1 MRVLSL
7 KTEGF
12 RMLSKQRLELCEGVN
27 VICGENAQGKTT
39 LLEAVYLL
47 TLNRSF
53 RAKTDRELIAFNAER
68 AFIDADVE
76 AGGRVQ
82 RIELAYE
89 RGRRRSVKVNKV
101 RKTAAELS
109 DTLKAVLFC
118 PEDLQIL
125 RSGAADR
132 RRMMDNAISQLRP
145 GYRKLLT
152 SYNTIYENKCA
163 ILRNWREDPSLL
175 EVLDEFNEG
184 LCRCSAKICR
194 YRAAFVKRLGE
205 YAAPVQREFS
215 AGKEELTLEY
225 KTVSTVTDPL
235 GDEAAIYEEISRRQR
250 ELRQAELDSGQ
261 CLVGVHKDD
270 MEVSING
277 LSAKSYASQGQT
289 RTAALSL
296 KLAERELFS
305 ADTGE
310 QPVLLLDDVLS
321 ELDARR
327 QEFVLNRITS
337 GQVLITCCDES
348 SVERLKG
355 GKVFR
360 LENGSAL
367 PPLGAPVPA
376 GNGGA
381 GTAEP

>member
-1 MRVLSL
+1 MRILSL
-7 KTEGF
+7 ETEGF
-12 RMLSKQRLELCEGVN
+12 RMLQKERLELCEGVN

-53 RAKTDRELIAFNAER
+53 RARTDRELIAFDAER
-68 AFIDADVE
+68 AFIDAEVE
-76 AGGRVQ
+76 AGGRIQ
-82 RIELAYE
+82 HMELGYE
-89 RGRRRSVKVNKV
+89 RGKRRSVKVNKV

-109 DTLKAVLFC
+109 DSFKAVLFC
-118 PEDLQIL
+118 PEDLQLL
-125 RSGAADR
+125 RAGSAER
-132 RRMMDNAISQLRP
+132 RKMMDAAISQLRP

-163 ILRNWREDPSLL
+163 ILKNWREDPSLL

-184 LCRCSAKICR
+184 LCRASAKICR

-205 YAAPVQREFS
+205 YAAPIQRDFS
-215 AGKEELTLEY
+215 GGKEELTLQY
-225 KTVSTVTDPL
+225 QTVSTVSDPL
-235 GDEAAIYEEISRRQR
+235 GEEAAIYEAISRRQR
-250 ELRQAELDSGQ
+250 ELRRSELDSGQ
-261 CLVGVHKDD
+261 CLVGIHKDD
-270 MEVSING
+270 MEVSVNG

-296 KLAERELFS
+296 KLAERELFF

-348 SVERLKG
+348 SVARLFG

-360 LENGSAL
+360 LENGRVL
-367 PPLGAPVPA
+367 PPLGSPER
-376 GNGGA
+376 GA
-381 GTAEP
+381 VSEAD